1 MNITMH
7 VMTKHDGWQ
16 RQCTR
21 PYQHPRWD
29 DFDRAWIDEM
39 LRDGSEVLTIGE
51 IMYNVEHN
59 KH

>member
-1 MNITMH
+1 MVISMH
-7 VMTKHDGWQ
+7 VKTKHDGWQ

-21 PYQHPRWD
+21 PYGHSRWD

-39 LRDGSEVLTIGE
+39 VRDGSDTLTIGE